1 MYVYSPNPSKKAPLT
16 LIALCL
22 CAGVMLFWPV
32 SENKTVDMLL
42 KAFGLWAFFG
52 AFVLA
57 YKFIWTSYTYTLEKN
72 NGSVDLTV
80 DCIFIKRKRT
90 VCRISV
96 DDIESIKIKLK
107 GKSAE
112 KSDKTDKKLP
122 TYKYFAC
129 LLCRS
134 YCILELSENENN
146 AIILLTPDEKMLN
159 LIKLNKSSS

>member
-1 MYVYSPNPSKKAPLT
+1 MYVYSPNPSRKAPIT
-16 LIALCL
+16 LIAICL
-22 CAGVMLFWPV
+22 CAGVMLFWPI

-52 AFVLA
+52 SFVLA

-96 DDIESIKIKLK
+96 SDIENIKLKLK
-107 GKSAE
+107 GKKAE
-112 KSDKTDKKLP
+112 PTDKKVP
-122 TYKYFAC
+122 VYKYFAC

-134 YCILELSENENN
+134 YCILELSEKEDN

-159 LIKLNKSSS
+159 LIKTNKSSS